1 MRPPSRKA
9 TAVGAIF
16 ATLLVVF
23 LVLNLISPEKKI
35 NQRIPHVA
43 ATGDAEFLRAMG
55 SLLGPPLVE
64 GNRVTVLRN
73 GDEIFPSMLD
83 AIRGARRTITFETY
97 IYWSGEVG
105 RAFTGR

>member
-16 ATLLVVF
+16 ATLLLVF

-64 GNRVTVLRN
+64 GNRDRTRRGTPALAALIREDRSGRLASPRRRISSRLR
-73 GDEIFPSMLD
+73 F
-83 AIRGARRTITFETY
+83 RR
-97 IYWSGEVG
+97 
-105 RAFTGR
+105 AC